1 MPSSSRR
8 AVRYDRRVSR
18 SLALAVLVASAT
30 ACRTPKP
37 VEIAATPSAGI
48 SIALYQLGDQSY
60 SVVDD
65 RRWVEVANGAL
76 VLDHLDPGATLPT
89 LVLEP
94 LSPSRSAL
102 VVGACS
108 RDIAEVPEADDAND
122 AKKKPLIDLDDLD
135 EYPAP
140 EPDDK
145 PALAK
150 KPLSIIATSS
160 VRCAVKGPAGK
171 HLVRVLY
178 VSSTLSY
185 RAQHDIAMTAAE
197 HVMLTTRY
205 AITTPSWGSKAD
217 VTLFDG
223 MPGREQA
230 PVEIARGQIVLDGS
244 TAILATPTRAVD
256 ARLRRVYSGEMSNGS
271 GDDDAFTDSVNAVW
285 VWLELELPRLAPG
298 PVRANVRL
306 VDEDEHVVDVPV
318 GGREQGVRSLRLPLW
333 IDPSLRG
340 SKVRRRVG
348 REGADM
354 AEWFS
359 VAVTNTG
366 AQAREVWIEQKLQ
379 EGARRRLVTYGQPTK
394 PTLGK
399 ERARS
404 KVAVPPQQTARVA
417 YTITYTF

>member
-1 MPSSSRR
+1 MPFASLV
-8 AVRYDRRVSR
+8 ALGL
-18 SLALAVLVASAT
+18 LALLGAI
-30 ACRTPKP
+30 ACRTPAP
-37 VEIAATPSAGI
+37 AEIAATPAAGI

-65 RRWVEVANGAL
+65 RRWIEVSNGSL
-76 VLDHLDPGATLPT
+76 ILDHLDPGATLPT

-94 LSPSRSAL
+94 LAGSAI

-108 RDIAEVPEADDAND
+108 RDVAE
-122 AKKKPLIDLDDLD
+122 L
-135 EYPAP
+135 PAP
-140 EPDDK
+140 EPDAKKKELVFDFDEPPDDIGDR

-150 KPLSIIATSS
+150 PVVVVATSS

-205 AITTPSWGSKAD
+205 AITTPAWGSKAD

-244 TAILATPTRAVD
+244 TAILTTPTRAID
-256 ARLRRVYSGEMSNGS
+256 ARLRRVYSGEMSNGAS
-271 GDDDAFTDSVNAVW
+271 DDDAFSDSINAVW
-285 VWLELELPRLAPG
+285 VWLELELLRLAPG
-298 PVRANVRL
+298 PVRATIRL
-306 VDEDEHVVDVPV
+306 VDEDEHDVEIPV
-318 GGREQGVRSLRLPLW
+318 AGREQGTQSLRLPLW
-333 IDPSLRG
+333 IDPTLRG

-348 REGADM
+348 RENADM

-359 VAVTNTG
+359 VAVTNVGT
-366 AQAREVWIEQKLQ
+366 QPREVWIEQKLQ

-399 ERARS
+399 QRARA
-404 KVAVPPQQTARVA
+404 KVLVPPQQSARMA

>member
-1 MPSSSRR
+1 M
-8 AVRYDRRVSR
+8 V
-18 SLALAVLVASAT
+18 LAVLAGLSLA
-30 ACRTPKP
+30 ACRTPPP
-37 VEIAATPSAGI
+37 VEIAATPTPGI

-60 SVVDD
+60 AVIDD
-65 RRWVEVANGAL
+65 RRMVEVANGSL

-94 LSPSRSAL
+94 LAGSAIQ
-102 VVGACS
+102 VGACS
-108 RDIAEVPEADDAND
+108 RDIAE
-122 AKKKPLIDLDDLD
+122 LSQ
-135 EYPAP
+135 P
-140 EPDDK
+140 EPYKKTKVIELDLEEDVEEEPPPDAGDK
-145 PALAK
+145 PAGPAK
-150 KPLSIIATSS
+150 PIIVATSS
-160 VRCAVKGPAGK
+160 VRCSVAGPAGK

-205 AITTPSWGSKAD
+205 AITTPAWGTKAD
-217 VTLFDG
+217 VTLFAG

-230 PVEIARGQIVLDGS
+230 PIEIARGQIVLDGS
-244 TAILATPTRAVD
+244 TAILSTPTHAVD

-271 GDDDAFTDSVNAVW
+271 SDDDAFIDSINSVW
-285 VWLELELPRLAPG
+285 VWLELQLPRLAPG
-298 PVRANVRL
+298 PVHATVRL

-318 GGREQGVRSLRLPLW
+318 ASHEQGLQSLRLPLW

-340 SKVRRRVG
+340 SKIRRRVG

-359 VAVTNTG
+359 IAVTNTG
-366 AQAREVWIEQKLQ
+366 TQAREVWIEQKLQ
-379 EGARRRLVTYGQPTK
+379 EGARRRLVTYGQPQK

-399 ERARS
+399 QRARS
-404 KVAVPPQQTARVA
+404 KITVPPNQTTRIA